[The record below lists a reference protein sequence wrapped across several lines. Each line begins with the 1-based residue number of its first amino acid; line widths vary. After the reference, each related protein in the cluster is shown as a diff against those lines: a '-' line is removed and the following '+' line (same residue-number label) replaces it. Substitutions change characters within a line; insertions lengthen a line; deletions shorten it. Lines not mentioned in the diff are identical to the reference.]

1 MPRQTIFTL
10 RVNKDERLTIERLAH
25 LLQRSQS
32 DAIRFVVMQV
42 LKKLEQDPASL
53 DFIKSIQ
60 PS

>member
-1 MPRQTIFTL
+1 MPRQTIFTF
-10 RVNKDERLTIERLAH
+10 RVNQDERLTIERLAR

-42 LKKLEQDPASL
+42 LKKLEQDPDSL

>member
-1 MPRQTIFTL
+1 MSRQTVFNF

-32 DAIRFVVMQV
+32 DAIRFVLVQV
-42 LKKLEQDPASL
+42 LKKLEQDPASMDL
-53 DFIKSIQ
+53 IKSIQ